1 MFSLGPFGGWTDKS
15 KQWDRRG
22 REKEEA
28 TTEIEGEDRRERERG
43 CKIDGGRE
51 GIIRLAMSRVVTQ
64 LRILCPLTVCTVK
77 PNYNGPL

>member
-1 MFSLGPFGGWTDKS
+1 MFSLGPFGGWTNKS

-22 REKEEA
+22 REKEEG
-28 TTEIEGEDRRERERG
+28 TTEIEGGGGGRG
-43 CKIDGGRE
+43 CKIDGGSE

-64 LRILCPLTVCTVK
+64 LRVLCPLTVCTVK